1 MEHQHPEGKSPK
13 ELNGED
19 ESEVVQEKLV
29 VTLDGNK
36 TSELEG
42 RAKPQQNTVNTP
54 ENSEYQEISKISQ
67 LETAESEQQT
77 NPGEKDVGIKGGY
90 DYKLEGEAQL
100 PVEGV
105 EECPICHLI
114 PRKPAKVGCCGNIF
128 CLSCIETHYNED
140 KQCPLCRSEED
151 FKWMIDKL
159 QERKIMGLKVLCVNH
174 KKGCDWKGELKNAEN
189 HSKKDPYE
197 VSDGVRGCKY
207 QLTTCK
213 KCDEEIMY
221 IELNNHLKNTCKHRD
236 KDCPFKFAGCNFR
249 GPESGMSKHLH
260 KNTTDH
266 LTLVAHFMK
275 RDKQVKDEDIA
286 SLKRDKQVKDEVIA
300 SLKRDK
306 QVKDRVIAHFMKR
319 DKRVKNCLRWLWISF
334 LFVFVI
340 LTETSTPQ
348 RRQHDIEKYLKTE
361 TSTLQRRQHNI
372 EKYLKTETSTL
383 QRRQHN
389 IEKYLKTETST
400 LQRRQ
405 HDIEKDLKTE
415 TLTLQRRQH
424 DIEKDLKTETL
435 TLQRRQHDI
444 GKDLKDLKTKASV
457 IQSNMEKAF
466 KNFSDKASKEL
477 KIAMNLLKA
486 SINES
491 SETTDSKV
499 TQIKRKVKSNELAI
513 QSLHYDIE
521 QDIEVQMLT
530 LKQNL
535 KRSQEEIDQLKI
547 DIDDLNS
554 GFTKHVDDLIKKAL
568 NFSFFSN
575 SRVDDKSL
583 TSP

>member
-1 MEHQHPEGKSPK
+1 M
-13 ELNGED
+13 
-19 ESEVVQEKLV
+19 
-29 VTLDGNK
+29 
-36 TSELEG
+36 
-42 RAKPQQNTVNTP
+42 
-54 ENSEYQEISKISQ
+54 
-67 LETAESEQQT
+67 
-77 NPGEKDVGIKGGY
+77 
-90 DYKLEGEAQL
+90 
-100 PVEGV
+100 
-105 EECPICHLI
+105 
-114 PRKPAKVGCCGNIF
+114 
-128 CLSCIETHYNED
+128 
-140 KQCPLCRSEED
+140 
-151 FKWMIDKL
+151 
-159 QERKIMGLKVLCVNH
+159 
-174 KKGCDWKGELKNAEN
+174 
-189 HSKKDPYE
+189 
-197 VSDGVRGCKY
+197 
-207 QLTTCK
+207 
-213 KCDEEIMY
+213 
-221 IELNNHLKNTCKHRD
+221 
-236 KDCPFKFAGCNFR
+236 
-249 GPESGMSKHLH
+249 
-260 KNTTDH
+260 
-266 LTLVAHFMK
+266 
-275 RDKQVKDEDIA
+275 
-286 SLKRDKQVKDEVIA
+286 
-300 SLKRDK
+300 
-306 QVKDRVIAHFMKR
+306 
-319 DKRVKNCLRWLWISF
+319 WISF
-334 LFVFVI
+334 EFVFVI
-340 LTETSTPQ
+340 L
-348 RRQHDIEKYLKTE
+348 TE